1 MSATVPSA
9 PPAPPIV
16 SSSAATSPSGSTS
29 SPPASAP
36 PASAINFHSFMG
48 MISYLADQYFVKIA
62 PEIGHLAPIIL
73 SFGTLFMA
81 AISLNYPL
89 AIMSLSSVEAFA
101 FYAVLNKMGT
111 YIATPF
117 TGIQSGSQN
126 KICASQFQTTTP
138 SRFNLFMKNGLIKE
152 FPNSPIYFISFV
164 AAYCIQSMYFLSDE
178 LSNLGPSYSNRPYI
192 AIISAAMFILL
203 YTLFLLA
210 YSCDSIFSIGI
221 SCMLGLLIGY
231 FISNQN
237 HALLGKDGINI
248 LFIPVLAQRSGMS
261 YVCANV
267 VTSAQGVWKAN
278 VDAVNAASA
287 KLTADTAAYNRLVAK
302 TPAATAAELQT
313 ARDLITADNAAL
325 KDAQDA
331 LQASA
336 TSGTAVRP

>member
-16 SSSAATSPSGSTS
+16 SSSAASA
-29 SPPASAP
+29 PPASAP

-152 FPNSPIYFISFV
+152 FPNSPIYFISFA

-192 AIISAAMFILL
+192 AIISAAIFILL

-287 KLTADTAAYNRLVAK
+287 KLAADTAAYNRLLNK
-302 TPAATAAELQT
+302 TPPATATELTDAQK
-313 ARDLITADNAAL
+313 LITDDNTAL
-325 KDAQDA
+325 TNAQNN

-336 TSGTAVRP
+336 TAGTAVRPY